1 MNGPFEVDIES
12 GVSPVSLQMAG
23 LVVGDLRLQGDRN
36 GVSLGLARDLGMT
49 GLLGPSAVIYCADLV
64 TGLLSAEDVGDS
76 ELPGNNVVLG
86 EVDVDNSL
94 PVIAS

>member
-1 MNGPFEVDIES
+1 M
-12 GVSPVSLQMAG
+12 
-23 LVVGDLRLQGDRN
+23 VGDLRLHGDRN
-36 GVSLGLARDLGMT
+36 GVSLGLVCDLGMT
-49 GLLGPSAVIYCADLV
+49 GLLGPSTVICCADLV

-76 ELPGNNVVLG
+76 GLPGNNVVLG